1 MPVKKTRMPVK
12 TTLTLL
18 KKTPTPTPMKMRP
31 RKRPSPNPSML
42 TSPSKAR
49 TLQAPGLSIIA
60 LLAIFG
66 CAASGAPTVVVEAV
80 VEPEPVSVEPAIEEG
95 PYTRGQ
101 EAEMALLLPQAQS
114 ALDEQDFELAEAR
127 ALEVEAQYSTVPGS
141 VYALWIRAR
150 AAGGLGKPDESLEL
164 VRRFRTYL
172 MEGDERLAEM
182 TLLEGD
188 ALLALGRT
196 AEAVAAWLPASDEP
210 VSEESLSRVE
220 GQVGKLTE
228 SELGELIQS
237 EEGLVALVL
246 AEYAFRQYAS
256 GAARAARRTAARAL
270 DYGAT
275 GRAERLALGV
285 LAGDVSEFFV
295 VTRIGA
301 ILPTSGS
308 PSLRQFAD
316 GIQEGIRIALEI
328 FGQAQGIRAETELVV
343 QDSGGDDIGA
353 RIAFTAMETSDVLGV
368 IGPLQEG
375 ALLEVA
381 GRMQGPLVVI
391 SPTSP
396 VVPEGFRGVYSLSSA
411 DPGAARALARYA
423 ISSDLYTA
431 VVVYPESTDGAYEA
445 RVFSE
450 AFQSYGGLILGEI
463 SYPTGAT
470 FFEEQLRQV
479 EALLPDVLVL
489 PLPARDVELI
499 APQVAFFGLDSL
511 EIRIL
516 GTNGW
521 SDAATLSRVDTRYT
535 NGVVTASPQ
544 PAEGESDGY
553 RRFVEAY
560 ESFYQRTLLDQ
571 VPALGYDAAALLL
584 EGIRRGASTPEE
596 LLEILE
602 TMPAFSGATGRLFVD
617 DGRVVRDHFV
627 GCLQDRQVLNLADGA
642 RAEPILMPPL
652 PDPETDSIPEGALD
666 RVVGFRCPI
675 MLVPS
680 VPASR

>member
-1 MPVKKTRMPVK
+1 M
-12 TTLTLL
+12 
-18 KKTPTPTPMKMRP
+18 
-31 RKRPSPNPSML
+31 
-42 TSPSKAR
+42 
-49 TLQAPGLSIIA
+49 
-60 LLAIFG
+60 
-66 CAASGAPTVVVEAV
+66 VEA
-80 VEPEPVSVEPAIEEG
+80 EPDPDPVEPAIEEG
-95 PYTRGQ
+95 SYTAVQ
-101 EAEMALLLPQAQS
+101 EAEVALLLAQAQS
-114 ALDEQDFELAEAR
+114 ALDQEDFELAEAR
-127 ALEVEAQYSTVPGS
+127 ALEVEAEYGAPPGS

-150 AAGGLGKPDESLEL
+150 AAEGLGKPEESLEA
-164 VRRFRTYL
+164 VRRYRTYL
-172 MEGDERLAEM
+172 TEGDERVAEM
-182 TLLEGD
+182 ALLEGD
-188 ALLALGRT
+188 ALQVLGRT
-196 AEAVAAWLPASDEP
+196 AEAVAAWLPGPDEP
-210 VSEESLSRVE
+210 LSDESLSRVE
-220 GQVGKLTE
+220 DHVEELTK
-228 SELGELIQS
+228 SELSELIES
-237 EEGLVALVL
+237 EEGLVAPVL
-246 AEYAFRQYAS
+246 AELAFRQYAF
-256 GAARAARRTAARAL
+256 GVAGAARRTAARAL

-275 GRAERLALGV
+275 GRAQGLAEGV
-285 LAGDVSEFFV
+285 LAGDVGEFLV

-316 GIQEGIRIALEI
+316 GIQEGIRVALQM
-328 FGQAQGIRAETELVV
+328 FGQAEGIRAATELVI
-343 QDSGGDDIGA
+343 QDSGGDIVGA
-353 RIAFTAMETSDVLGV
+353 RIAFSAMEASEVLGV

-375 ALLEVA
+375 ALSEVA
-381 GRMQGPLVVI
+381 GRVQGPLAVI

-396 VVPEGFRGVYSLSSA
+396 VVPEGSTGVYSLSSA

-445 RVFSE
+445 RAFSE
-450 AFQSYGGLILGEI
+450 AFQSSGGLILGEI

-470 FFEEQLRQV
+470 FFEEQLRQA

-489 PLPARDVELI
+489 PLSARDVELI
-499 APQVAFFGLDSL
+499 APQVTFFGLDSL

-521 SDAATLSRVDTRYT
+521 SEEAMLSRVDTRHT

-544 PAEGESDGY
+544 PAEGELEGY
-553 RRFVEAY
+553 LRFVEAY
-560 ESFYQRTLLDQ
+560 ESYYQRTLPDQ

-584 EGIRRGASTPEE
+584 EAIRRGASTPGD

-602 TMPAFSGATGRLFVD
+602 AMPGFSGATGRLFVD

-627 GCLQDRQVLNLADGA
+627 GCLQDREVLNLAEGA
-642 RAEPILMPPL
+642 RADPILMPPL

-666 RVVGFRCPI
+666 RVVGFRCP

>member
-1 MPVKKTRMPVK
+1 M
-12 TTLTLL
+12 
-18 KKTPTPTPMKMRP
+18 
-31 RKRPSPNPSML
+31 
-42 TSPSKAR
+42 
-49 TLQAPGLSIIA
+49 
-60 LLAIFG
+60 
-66 CAASGAPTVVVEAV
+66 VEA
-80 VEPEPVSVEPAIEEG
+80 EPDPDPVEPAIEEG
-95 PYTRGQ
+95 SYTAVQ
-101 EAEMALLLPQAQS
+101 EAEVALLLAQAQ
-114 ALDEQDFELAEAR
+114 AAFDQEDFELAEER
-127 ALEVEAQYSTVPGS
+127 ALEVEAEYGAAPGS

-150 AAGGLGKPDESLEL
+150 AAEGLGKPEESLEA

-172 MEGDERLAEM
+172 TEGDERVAEM
-182 TLLEGD
+182 ALVEGD
-188 ALLALGRT
+188 ALQALGRT
-196 AEAVAAWLPASDEP
+196 AEAVAAWLPGPDEP
-210 VSEESLSRVE
+210 LSEESLSRVE
-220 GQVGKLTE
+220 DHVEELTE
-228 SELGELIQS
+228 SELSELIES
-237 EEGLVALVL
+237 EEGLVAPVL
-246 AEYAFRQYAS
+246 AELAFRQYAF
-256 GAARAARRTAARAL
+256 GVAGAARRTAARAL

-275 GRAERLALGV
+275 GRAQGLAEGV
-285 LAGDVSEFFV
+285 LAGDVGEFLV

-316 GIQEGIRIALEI
+316 GIQEGIRVALQM
-328 FGQAQGIRAETELVV
+328 FGQAEEIRAATELVI
-343 QDSGGDDIGA
+343 QDSGGDIVGA
-353 RIAFTAMETSDVLGV
+353 RIAFSAMEASEVLGV

-375 ALLEVA
+375 ALSEVA
-381 GRMQGPLVVI
+381 GRVQGPLAVI

-396 VVPEGFRGVYSLSSA
+396 VVPEGSTGVYSLSGA

-445 RVFSE
+445 RAFSE
-450 AFQSYGGLILGEI
+450 AFQSSGGLILGEI

-470 FFEEQLRQV
+470 FFEEQLRQA

-499 APQVAFFGLDSL
+499 APQVTFFGLDSL

-521 SDAATLSRVDTRYT
+521 SEEAMLSRVDTRHT

-544 PAEGESDGY
+544 PAEGELEGY
-553 RRFVEAY
+553 LRFVEAY
-560 ESFYQRTLLDQ
+560 ESYYQRTLPDL

-584 EGIRRGASTPEE
+584 EAIRRGASTPGD
-596 LLEILE
+596 LLETLE
-602 TMPAFSGATGRLFVD
+602 AMPGFSGATGRLFVD

-627 GCLQDRQVLNLADGA
+627 GCLQDRQVLNLAEGA
-642 RAEPILMPPL
+642 RADPILVPAL

-666 RVVGFRCPI
+666 RVVGFRCPL
-675 MLVPS
+675 LVPS

>member
-1 MPVKKTRMPVK
+1 M
-12 TTLTLL
+12 
-18 KKTPTPTPMKMRP
+18 
-31 RKRPSPNPSML
+31 
-42 TSPSKAR
+42 
-49 TLQAPGLSIIA
+49 
-60 LLAIFG
+60 
-66 CAASGAPTVVVEAV
+66 VEA
-80 VEPEPVSVEPAIEEG
+80 EPDPDPVEPAIEEG
-95 PYTRGQ
+95 SYTAVQ
-101 EAEMALLLPQAQS
+101 EAEVALLLAQAQS
-114 ALDEQDFELAEAR
+114 ALDQEDFELAEAR
-127 ALEVEAQYSTVPGS
+127 ALEVEAEYGAAPGS

-150 AAGGLGKPDESLEL
+150 AAEGLGKPEESLEA
-164 VRRFRTYL
+164 VRRYRTYL
-172 MEGDERLAEM
+172 TEGDERVAEM
-182 TLLEGD
+182 ALLEGD
-188 ALLALGRT
+188 ALQVLGRT
-196 AEAVAAWLPASDEP
+196 AEAVAAWLPGPDEP
-210 VSEESLSRVE
+210 LSDESLSRVE
-220 GQVGKLTE
+220 DHVEELTK
-228 SELGELIQS
+228 SELSELIES
-237 EEGLVALVL
+237 EEGLVAPVL
-246 AEYAFRQYAS
+246 AELAFRQYAF
-256 GAARAARRTAARAL
+256 GVAGAARRTAARAL

-275 GRAERLALGV
+275 GRAQGLAEGV
-285 LAGDVSEFFV
+285 LAGDVGEFLV

-316 GIQEGIRIALEI
+316 GIQEGIRVALQM
-328 FGQAQGIRAETELVV
+328 FGQAEGIRAATELVI
-343 QDSGGDDIGA
+343 QDSGGDIVGA
-353 RIAFTAMETSDVLGV
+353 RIAFSAMEASEVLGV

-375 ALLEVA
+375 ALSEVA
-381 GRMQGPLVVI
+381 GRVQGPLAVI

-396 VVPEGFRGVYSLSSA
+396 VVPEGSTGVYSLSSA

-445 RVFSE
+445 RAFSE
-450 AFQSYGGLILGEI
+450 AFQSSGGLILGEI

-470 FFEEQLRQV
+470 FFEEQLRQA

-489 PLPARDVELI
+489 PLSARDVELI
-499 APQVAFFGLDSL
+499 APQVTFFGLDSL

-521 SDAATLSRVDTRYT
+521 SEEAMLSRVDTRHT

-544 PAEGESDGY
+544 PAEGELEGY
-553 RRFVEAY
+553 LRFVEAY
-560 ESFYQRTLLDQ
+560 ESYYQRTLPDQ

-584 EGIRRGASTPEE
+584 EAIRRGASTPGD

-602 TMPAFSGATGRLFVD
+602 AMPGFSGATGRLFVD

-627 GCLQDRQVLNLADGA
+627 GCLQDREVLNLAEGA
-642 RAEPILMPPL
+642 RADPILMPPL

-666 RVVGFRCPI
+666 RVVGFRCP

>member
-1 MPVKKTRMPVK
+1 MS
-12 TTLTLL
+12 TL
-18 KKTPTPTPMKMRP
+18 R
-31 RKRPSPNPSML
+31 
-42 TSPSKAR
+42 SKAR
-49 TLQAPGLSIIA
+49 RPVAPGLSIVTVV
-60 LLAIFG
+60 AIFG
-66 CAASGAPTVVVEAV
+66 CATSAPPMVEA
-80 VEPEPVSVEPAIEEG
+80 EPDPDPVEPAIEEG
-95 PYTRGQ
+95 SYTAAQ
-101 EAEMALLLPQAQS
+101 EAEVALLLAQAQA
-114 ALDEQDFELAEAR
+114 ALEQEDFELAEER
-127 ALEVEAQYSTVPGS
+127 ALEVEVEYGAAPGS

-150 AAGGLGKPDESLEL
+150 AAEGLGKPEESLEA

-172 MEGDERLAEM
+172 REGDERVAEM
-182 TLLEGD
+182 ALVEGD
-188 ALLALGRT
+188 ALQALGRT
-196 AEAVAAWLPASDEP
+196 AEAVAAWLPGPDEP
-210 VSEESLSRVE
+210 LSEESLSRVE
-220 GQVGKLTE
+220 DHVEELTE
-228 SELGELIQS
+228 SELSELIES
-237 EEGLVALVL
+237 EEGLVAPVL
-246 AEYAFRQYAS
+246 AELAFWQYAFGVA
-256 GAARAARRTAARAL
+256 GAARRTAARAL

-275 GRAERLALGV
+275 GRAQGLAEGV
-285 LAGDVSEFFV
+285 LAGDVGEFLV

-316 GIQEGIRIALEI
+316 GIQEGIRVALQM
-328 FGQAQGIRAETELVV
+328 FGQAEGIRAATELVI
-343 QDSGGDDIGA
+343 QDSGGDIIGA
-353 RIAFTAMETSDVLGV
+353 RIAFSAMEASEVLGV

-375 ALLEVA
+375 ALAEVA
-381 GRMQGPLVVI
+381 GRVQGPLAVI

-396 VVPEGFRGVYSLSSA
+396 VVPEGSTGVYSLSSA

-445 RVFSE
+445 RAFSE
-450 AFQSYGGLILGEI
+450 AFQSSGGLILGEI

-470 FFEEQLRQV
+470 FFEEQLRQA

-499 APQVAFFGLDSL
+499 APQVTFFGLDSL

-521 SDAATLSRVDTRYT
+521 SEEAMLSRVDTRHT

-544 PAEGESDGY
+544 PVEGELEGY
-553 RRFVEAY
+553 LRFVEAY
-560 ESFYQRTLLDQ
+560 ESYYQRTLPDL

-584 EGIRRGASTPEE
+584 EAIRRGASTPGD
-596 LLEILE
+596 LLETLE
-602 TMPAFSGATGRLFVD
+602 AMPGFSGATGRLFVD

-627 GCLQDRQVLNLADGA
+627 GCLQDRQVLNLAEGA
-642 RAEPILMPPL
+642 RADPILMPPL

-666 RVVGFRCPI
+666 RVVGFRCPL
-675 MLVPS
+675 LVPS

>member
-1 MPVKKTRMPVK
+1 M
-12 TTLTLL
+12 
-18 KKTPTPTPMKMRP
+18 
-31 RKRPSPNPSML
+31 
-42 TSPSKAR
+42 
-49 TLQAPGLSIIA
+49 
-60 LLAIFG
+60 
-66 CAASGAPTVVVEAV
+66 VEAEA
-80 VEPEPVSVEPAIEEG
+80 EPDPDPVEPAIEEG
-95 PYTRGQ
+95 SYTAAQ
-101 EAEMALLLPQAQS
+101 EAEVALLLAQAQA
-114 ALDEQDFELAEAR
+114 ALEQEDFELAEER
-127 ALEVEAQYSTVPGS
+127 ALEVEVEYGAAPGS

-150 AAGGLGKPDESLEL
+150 AAEGLGKPEESLEA

-172 MEGDERLAEM
+172 TEGDERDSEM
-182 TLLEGD
+182 ALLEGD

-196 AEAVAAWLPASDEP
+196 AEAVAAWLPGQDKP

-220 GQVGKLTE
+220 DHVQELTE
-228 SELGELIQS
+228 SELSELIES
-237 EEGLVALVL
+237 EEGLVAPVL
-246 AEYAFRQYAS
+246 AELAFRQYAF
-256 GAARAARRTAARAL
+256 GVAGTARRTAARAL

-275 GRAERLALGV
+275 GRAQSLAEGV
-285 LAGDVSEFFV
+285 LAGNVSEFLV

-316 GIQEGIRIALEI
+316 GIQEGIQVALQM
-328 FGQAQGIRAETELVV
+328 FGQAEGIRAATELVI
-343 QDSGGDDIGA
+343 QDSGGDIVGA
-353 RIAFTAMETSDVLGV
+353 RIAFSAMEASEVLGV

-375 ALLEVA
+375 ALSEVA
-381 GRMQGPLVVI
+381 GRVQGPLAVI

-396 VVPEGFRGVYSLSSA
+396 VVPEGFTGVYSLSSA

-445 RVFSE
+445 RAFSE
-450 AFQSYGGLILGEI
+450 AFQSSGGLILGEI

-470 FFEEQLRQV
+470 FFEEQLRQA

-499 APQVAFFGLDSL
+499 APQVTFFGLDSL

-521 SDAATLSRVDTRYT
+521 SEEAMLSRVDTRHT

-544 PAEGESDGY
+544 PAEGELEGY
-553 RRFVEAY
+553 LRFVEAY
-560 ESFYQRTLLDQ
+560 ESYYQRTLPDL

-584 EGIRRGASTPEE
+584 EAIRRGASTPGD
-596 LLEILE
+596 LLETLE
-602 TMPAFSGATGRLFVD
+602 AMPGFSGATGRLFVD

-627 GCLQDRQVLNLADGA
+627 GCLQDRQVLNLAEGA
-642 RAEPILMPPL
+642 RADPILMPPL
-652 PDPETDSIPEGALD
+652 PGPETDSIPEGALE
-666 RVVGFRCPI
+666 RVVGFRCPL
-675 MLVPS
+675 LVPS